1 LNLPS
6 ATSIRYLA
14 SIRYLLVSIAS
25 PSSRALAGQLWALG
39 GVRQPEPV
47 YAVVRTLSLPNLS
60 LIAAV
65 VSCLIQVGAQ
75 LFAVVVVVAT
85 VTEAPPRSLAMLA
98 GECGYD
104 SGPFWDVVP
113 MVTSVLLLVA
123 LATNWK
129 TPRRRL
135 LLGAAVAFVV
145 AGLFAAFVMEPVH
158 ADVVSAGYRDAVD
171 EGLRA
176 RAAWWHT
183 LDWISW
189 ALVLVVGLLLSFALA
204 TPVPDRSRPRDAV

>member
-1 LNLPS
+1 M
-6 ATSIRYLA
+6 
-14 SIRYLLVSIAS
+14 
-25 PSSRALAGQLWALG
+25 
-39 GVRQPEPV
+39 
-47 YAVVRTLSLPNLS
+47 RTLSLPNLS

-65 VSCLIQVGAQ
+65 VSSLLQAGAQ

-98 GECGYD
+98 GNYGYD
-104 SGPFWDVVP
+104 SAAFWNVMP
-113 MVTSVLLLVA
+113 TVTFALLLVS

-135 LLGAAVAFVV
+135 ILGAAVTFVG
-145 AGLFAAFVMEPVH
+145 AGLFAAFVMGPVQ
-158 ADVVSAGYRDAVD
+158 AEVISAGYSDAVN

-189 ALVLVVGLLLSFALA
+189 AIGLVVGVLLSVALA
-204 TPVPDRSRPRDAV
+204 TPVLDRT

>member
-1 LNLPS
+1 MAWEGHLIYARSS
-6 ATSIRYLA
+6 AVEFWRYVG
-14 SIRYLLVSIAS
+14 IH
-25 PSSRALAGQLWALG
+25 QL
-39 GVRQPEPV
+39 EPV
-47 YAVVRTLSLPNLS
+47 CAIVRTLSLRNVS

-98 GECGYD
+98 GKYGYD

-113 MVTSVLLLVA
+113 MVTGVLLLVA
-123 LATNWK
+123 VATNW
-129 TPRRRL
+129 TTSRRSL
-135 LLGAAVAFVV
+135 LLGAAVAFIV
-145 AGLFAAFVMEPVH
+145 AGLFAAFVMDPVQ
-158 ADVVSAGYRDAVD
+158 ADVVSAGYSDSVD

-176 RAAWWHT
+176 RAAWWYT

-189 ALVLVVGLLLSFALA
+189 TLSLVVGLLLLIALA
-204 TPVPDRSRPRDAV
+204 TPVPDRIRPRPAV

>member
-1 LNLPS
+1 M
-6 ATSIRYLA
+6 
-14 SIRYLLVSIAS
+14 
-25 PSSRALAGQLWALG
+25 
-39 GVRQPEPV
+39 
-47 YAVVRTLSLPNLS
+47 RTLRLPNLS

-75 LFAVVVVVAT
+75 LFAVVIVVAT
-85 VTEAPPRSLAMLA
+85 VSEAPPRSLAMLA
-98 GECGYD
+98 GDYGYD

-113 MVTSVLLLVA
+113 MVTAVLLLVA

-135 LLGAAVAFVV
+135 VLGAVAAFVV
-145 AGLFAAFVMEPVH
+145 AGLFATFVMQPVQ
-158 ADVVSAGYRDAVD
+158 AEVVSAGYRDLVD

-189 ALVLVVGLLLSFALA
+189 ALGLVVGLLLLVALA
-204 TPVPDRSRPRDAV
+204 TPVLDPRRPGHAV

>member
-1 LNLPS
+1 
-6 ATSIRYLA
+6 
-14 SIRYLLVSIAS
+14 
-25 PSSRALAGQLWALG
+25 
-39 GVRQPEPV
+39 
-47 YAVVRTLSLPNLS
+47 VRTLSPPNLS

-65 VSCLIQVGAQ
+65 VSCLVQVGAQ

-98 GECGYD
+98 GEYRYD

-129 TPRRRL
+129 TPRRRF
-135 LLGAAVAFVV
+135 LLGAMVAFVV
-145 AGLFAAFVMEPVH
+145 AGLFTALVMGPVQ

-176 RAAWWHT
+176 RAAWWRT

-189 ALVLVVGLLLSFALA
+189 ALSLVVGLLLSLALA
-204 TPVPDRSRPRDAV
+204 TPIPDRNRPRHAA

>member
-1 LNLPS
+1 M
-6 ATSIRYLA
+6 
-14 SIRYLLVSIAS
+14 
-25 PSSRALAGQLWALG
+25 
-39 GVRQPEPV
+39 
-47 YAVVRTLSLPNLS
+47 LSLANLS

-98 GECGYD
+98 GEYGYD

-113 MVTSVLLLVA
+113 MVTALLLVAA
-123 LATNWK
+123 LATNWG

-135 LLGAAVAFVV
+135 LLGAVVLFVG
-145 AGLFAAFVMEPVH
+145 AGLFASFVMQPVQ
-158 ADVVSAGYRDAVD
+158 ADVVSVRYSDAVD

-189 ALVLVVGLLLSFALA
+189 ALVLAVRLLLSVALA
-204 TPVPDRSRPRDAV
+204 TPVPDPSRRAVRDD

>member
-1 LNLPS
+1 V
-6 ATSIRYLA
+6 I
-14 SIRYLLVSIAS
+14 
-25 PSSRALAGQLWALG
+25 
-39 GVRQPEPV
+39 
-47 YAVVRTLSLPNLS
+47 VRTLSLPNLS

-98 GECGYD
+98 GEYGYD
-104 SGPFWDVVP
+104 GGPFWDVAP
-113 MVTSVLLLVA
+113 MVTAVLLLVA

-135 LLGAAVAFVV
+135 LLGAADDFIV
-145 AGLFAAFVMEPVH
+145 AGLFAAFVMEPVQ
-158 ADVVSAGYRDAVD
+158 ADVVSAGYSDAVD

-189 ALVLVVGLLLSFALA
+189 ALVLVVGLLLSVALA
-204 TPVPDRSRPRDAV
+204 TPVPDRSRPRHAV

>member
-1 LNLPS
+1 M
-6 ATSIRYLA
+6 
-14 SIRYLLVSIAS
+14 
-25 PSSRALAGQLWALG
+25 
-39 GVRQPEPV
+39 
-47 YAVVRTLSLPNLS
+47 RTLSLPNLS

-75 LFAVVVVVAT
+75 LFAVVVVVGT
-85 VTEAPPRSLAMLA
+85 VTEAPPSSLAMLA
-98 GECGYD
+98 GEYGYD

-113 MVTSVLLLVA
+113 MVTSVFLLAA

-135 LLGAAVAFVV
+135 LLGAVVAFIV
-145 AGLFAAFVMEPVH
+145 AGLFAAFVMEPVQ
-158 ADVVSAGYRDAVD
+158 AEVVSAGYSDAVD

-183 LDWISW
+183 LDWIAW
-189 ALVLVVGLLLSFALA
+189 ALALVTGLLLSVALA
-204 TPVPDRSRPRDAV
+204 VPVSNRPHAPSPGPAA

>member
-1 LNLPS
+1 M
-6 ATSIRYLA
+6 
-14 SIRYLLVSIAS
+14 
-25 PSSRALAGQLWALG
+25 
-39 GVRQPEPV
+39 
-47 YAVVRTLSLPNLS
+47 RTLSLPNLS

-65 VSCLIQVGAQ
+65 ISCLIQVGAQ

-98 GECGYD
+98 GEYGYD
-104 SGPFWDVVP
+104 RAPFWDVVP

-135 LLGAAVAFVV
+135 LLGATVAFIV
-145 AGLFAAFVMEPVH
+145 AGLFAAFVMGPVQ
-158 ADVVSAGYRDAVD
+158 ADVVSAGYSDAVD

-189 ALVLVVGLLLSFALA
+189 ALLLVVGLLLSVALA
-204 TPVPDRSRPRDAV
+204 TPLPGRSRPRNDV

>member
-1 LNLPS
+1 
-6 ATSIRYLA
+6 
-14 SIRYLLVSIAS
+14 
-25 PSSRALAGQLWALG
+25 
-39 GVRQPEPV
+39 
-47 YAVVRTLSLPNLS
+47 VRTLSLPNLS
-60 LIAAV
+60 LIAAA

-85 VTEAPPRSLAMLA
+85 LTAAPPRSLAMLA
-98 GECGYD
+98 GEYGYD

-113 MVTSVLLLVA
+113 MVTAVLLLVA

-135 LLGAAVAFVV
+135 LLGAVVAFVV
-145 AGLFAAFVMEPVH
+145 AGLFAAFVMAPVQ
-158 ADVVSAGYRDAVD
+158 ADVVSAAYSDAVD
-171 EGLRA
+171 ERLRA

-189 ALVLVVGLLLSFALA
+189 ALLLVAGLLLSVALA
-204 TPVPDRSRPRDAV
+204 TPVPDRGRSGRTV